1 MIWNPFER
9 IGAAVTTALISRV
22 GSASWRDGSLRGAD
36 VNDARNDDILNAW
49 FNGGTLTQIA
59 FDYSVTRST
68 VSGVIK
74 RARKAKDPRATPRRM
89 EYLAAARTKPPKF
102 DPADIDPAWA
112 DQSFRPRGGLTIMRL
127 RAFGQCRWPVGDP
140 KTPSFRYCAAVLD
153 QPHDTYCPRHHALS
167 IGPGARFE
175 RTAIKDALRAAA

>member
-1 MIWNPFER
+1 MHGLDAVRATDRLAQIVLRTRREKGRSRRPSLIWNPFER

-68 VSGVIK
+68 VSGVIN
-74 RARKAKDPRATPRRM
+74 RARERPKTRAPRRGGWNTWRL
-89 EYLAAARTKPPKF
+89 LARSRQIRSRRYRSGLGRSIVSTAR
-102 DPADIDPAWA
+102 
-112 DQSFRPRGGLTIMRL
+112 RPHHYEIARVRPMPVAGRRSENAVVPLL
-127 RAFGQCRWPVGDP
+127 RR
-140 KTPSFRYCAAVLD
+140 
-153 QPHDTYCPRHHALS
+153 
-167 IGPGARFE
+167 
-175 RTAIKDALRAAA
+175 RA